1 MNTINLSEA
10 NIGDKFKTRCG
21 MIVTFVGDTIDPESG
36 LHFNVKDENDIIF
49 QVHNNGSIELERETC
64 IDLVEQVFD
73 EPEPEPEPKPSFEI
87 PKMDDLDKM
96 GKDLMQ
102 TLKNQIGNI
111 SIEQRY
117 TRRERIAL
125 AIIHIMGVEGLR
137 NLVNDTAA
145 QDNLKD
151 LVDIVESVIGL

>member
-21 MIVTFVGDTIDPESG
+21 VIVTFVGDTIDPESG
-36 LHFNVKDENDIIF
+36 LHFNIRDENDIIF
-49 QVHNNGSIELERETC
+49 QVHNNGLVELERETC

-73 EPEPEPEPKPSFEI
+73 EQEPEPKPSFEI

-151 LVDIVESVIGL
+151 LVDIVESVIGS

>member
-36 LHFNVKDENDIIF
+36 LHFNIRDENDIIF
-49 QVHNNGSIELERETC
+49 QVHNNGLVELGRETC

-73 EPEPEPEPKPSFEI
+73 EPEPEQKPSFEI

-96 GKDLMQ
+96 SKDLMQ

>member
-1 MNTINLSEA
+1 MKTINLSEA

-21 MIVTFVGDTIDPESG
+21 IIVTFVGDTIDPESG
-36 LHFNVKDENDIIF
+36 LHFNVKDEYDIIF
-49 QVHNNGSIELERETC
+49 QVHNNGLVELGRETC

-73 EPEPEPEPKPSFEI
+73 EPEPEPKPSFEI